1 MFLDKIGEKMIWR
14 FWSRV
19 ILLSSTSPCLNVIE
33 FVEKTMAEI
42 EECDDD
48 IMEEWFD
55 QESDY
60 EKLLND
66 NDD

>member
-1 MFLDKIGEKMIWR
+1 
-14 FWSRV
+14 
-19 ILLSSTSPCLNVIE
+19 
-33 FVEKTMAEI
+33 MAEI